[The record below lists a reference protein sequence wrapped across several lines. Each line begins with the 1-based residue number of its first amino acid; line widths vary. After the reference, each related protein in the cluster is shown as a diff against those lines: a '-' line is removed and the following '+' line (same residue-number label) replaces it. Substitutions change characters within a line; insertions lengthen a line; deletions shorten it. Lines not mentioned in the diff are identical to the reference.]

1 MWLWETGSV
10 SGAAPEHA
18 SDVLAQ
24 RTRARLFASLSELAR
39 PAQTGELA
47 AVVGLHASGVR
58 LHLER
63 LERAGLV
70 RRERIPQA
78 TGRPRDAWTIAPEA
92 PPGGQPPAAY
102 AQLAG
107 WLAQSI
113 SPSPLRLRELER
125 AGRRLG
131 AELAP
136 ARGKPPA
143 EPAPARGPGG
153 PEEALG
159 RALTALGFAPARA
172 HERPGHTVYR
182 LGGCPYRE
190 AVRAN
195 QPVVCALHRGI
206 TRGLLDVIEPGARV
220 TRFEPRDPDAAGC
233 VIEVAGFPAGERAA
247 PP

>member
-1 MWLWETGSV
+1 M
-10 SGAAPEHA
+10 
-18 SDVLAQ
+18 LAQ
-24 RTRARLFASLSELAR
+24 RTRAHLFASLAELGR
-39 PAQTGELA
+39 PAQTDELA
-47 AVVGLHASGVR
+47 AAVGLHASGVR

-70 RRERIPQA
+70 RRERVPQT
-78 TGRPRDAWTIAPEA
+78 TGRPRDAWTIAPDA

-107 WLAQSI
+107 WLAGSI
-113 SPSPLRLRELER
+113 SPRPVRLRELER

-131 AELAP
+131 AELVP
-136 ARGKPPA
+136 AG
-143 EPAPARGPGG
+143 GTGG

-159 RALTALGFAPARA
+159 RALTALGFAPARG

-182 LGGCPYRE
+182 LGSCPYRE

-206 TRGLLDVIEPGARV
+206 TRGLLDVIAPGARV

-233 VIEVAGFPAGERAA
+233 VIEVAGFPGG
-247 PP
+247 